1 MLQNKLQAVYKVMPT
16 RRMKQMSV
24 ILGEVVFKERK
35 IIEKNKHYLGII
47 P

>member
-1 MLQNKLQAVYKVMPT
+1 MLQNKLQAVYKV
-16 RRMKQMSV
+16 
-24 ILGEVVFKERK
+24 ILVEVVFKERK